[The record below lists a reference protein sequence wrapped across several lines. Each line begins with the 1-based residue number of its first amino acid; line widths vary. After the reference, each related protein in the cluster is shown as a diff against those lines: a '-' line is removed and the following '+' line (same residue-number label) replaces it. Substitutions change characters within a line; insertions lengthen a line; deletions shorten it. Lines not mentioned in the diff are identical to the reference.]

1 MCNSFSRIIDSFPQI
16 GNRYFELA
24 NPSSQIAMYSFES
37 NYPFSRSAIIEIEG
51 TNCNSRERIVLL
63 EWNILFKSRQQI
75 AIRELQFERTDCLIW
90 WNEMQS
96 ERTDCL
102 NRGRE
107 RIAVRENEL
116 SYSRERNN
124 NPWER
129 ILNQREQIVQFDIT
143 IYLCYAFWK
152 YTCSLMAFRS
162 LTFCV
167 TNKNS
172 KKTDLLLVSKHVENN
187 VTVR

>member
-1 MCNSFSRIIDSFPQI
+1 MYNPFSRIIDSFPQI

-24 NPSSQIAMYSFES
+24 NPFSQIAIHSLES
-37 NYPFSRSAIIEIEG
+37 DYQFSQSAIIEIEG
-51 TNCNSRERIVLL
+51 TNSNSRDRIISL
-63 EWNILFKSRQQI
+63 EWNGLFKSRQQI
-75 AIRELQFERTDCLIW
+75 AIRELHFEITDSLIW

-96 ERTDCL
+96 ERTNCL

-152 YTCSLMAFRS
+152 YTCSFKAFE
-162 LTFCV
+162 V
-167 TNKNS
+167 
-172 KKTDLLLVSKHVENN
+172 
-187 VTVR
+187 